1 MDQHNNDISQSNS
14 QQIDISPPVKVKLP
28 KIKNHRLKTLIID
41 LLVII
46 LIAGSGLGTYYWQHS
61 KVNSLNNQI
70 SNLKQQLASSQ
81 SSNNQPNVALSD
93 ALTYGKQP
101 TGTTLQIDN
110 GEVVVNSA
118 LYASYFGTYNN
129 SGDNAVV
136 DITITN
142 NTDSTQSYDLSD
154 FSVQVPGGQIF
165 SASNTYTQTGDQIPT
180 DTLAPSG
187 SVTED
192 IFFGPIPSG
201 DVAGNGYL
209 IYTSPSTSN
218 TTNAALVF
226 KKPLN

>member
-1 MDQHNNDISQSNS
+1 MDQHDDDISQSNS
-14 QQIDISPPVKVKLP
+14 QQIDIPSPAKVQQP
-28 KIKNHRLKTLIID
+28 KIKKHRLKSTLID

-61 KVNSLNNQI
+61 KVNSLNTQV
-70 SNLKQQLASSQ
+70 SDLKQQLASSQ
-81 SSNNQPNVALSD
+81 SSNNQPIVALSD
-93 ALTYGKQP
+93 ALTYGKQS

-118 LYASYFGTYNN
+118 LYASYFGTYSNT
-129 SGDNAVV
+129 GDNVVV
-136 DITITN
+136 DITINN
-142 NTDSTQSYDLSD
+142 NTDTTQSYDLSN

-165 SASNTYTQTGDQIPT
+165 NASSTYTQTGDQIPT

-201 DVAGNGYL
+201 NTAGDGYL

-218 TTNAALVF
+218 TTNAAIVF